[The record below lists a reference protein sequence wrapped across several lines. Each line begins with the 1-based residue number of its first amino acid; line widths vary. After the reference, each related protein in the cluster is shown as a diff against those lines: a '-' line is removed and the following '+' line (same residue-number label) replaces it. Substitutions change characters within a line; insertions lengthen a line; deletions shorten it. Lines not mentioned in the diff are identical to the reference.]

1 MGGQACVV
9 YYYCVVP
16 EGSDGGQTSVEL
28 SGALYRVICRAL
40 KPCPVQN
47 VQAVQL
53 LRFVQIVNRKSRSK
67 KLSALILKSSFFR
80 TQAASTNSTFGPG
93 AQTRSDRRSK
103 LSLEQSCSVLR

>member
-28 SGALYRVICRAL
+28 SGAPYRVICRAL

-53 LRFVQIVNRKSRSK
+53 LRFVQIVNRKNRSK

-103 LSLEQSCSVLR
+103 LSLEQSCSVLG